1 MRTSQD
7 ANIHVAELDASAGY
21 GSAAT
26 LDVRAGRQAYV
37 LCVEGSCELRGA
49 AGTPGVVLARHDA
62 AEVGAVAI
70 ASCFSI
76 LHRYLSLRRIM
87 QVTGS
92 GPLTV
97 QAAPGGGGGK
107 GGGTHVLVVEMAY
120 SGDGRTDL

>member
-1 MRTSQD
+1 
-7 ANIHVAELDASAGY
+7 VAELDGSAGY

-26 LDVRAGRQAYV
+26 LDLRAGRQAYV

-49 AGTPGVVLARHDA
+49 AGTPVVVLARHDA

-76 LHRYLSLRRIM
+76 LSRYLSLRRIV

-97 QAAPGGGGGK
+97 QAAPGGSGSGGGD
-107 GGGTHVLVVEMAY
+107 GCTHVLVVEMAY